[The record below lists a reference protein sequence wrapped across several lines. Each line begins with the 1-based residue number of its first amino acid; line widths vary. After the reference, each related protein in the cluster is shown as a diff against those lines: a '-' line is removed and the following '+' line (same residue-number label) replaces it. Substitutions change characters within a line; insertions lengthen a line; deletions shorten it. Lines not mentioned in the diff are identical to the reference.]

1 MWKCNKLRQEILN
14 RVKELGLWC
23 LTPLSLIQKFISVIL
38 WKSVLLVETIGVPRG
53 N

>member
-23 LTPLSLIQKFISVIL
+23 LTPLSLMQKFISVIL
-38 WKSVLLVETIGVPRG
+38 NCSFQLNNGSE